1 MTVALAVL
9 AGLLLVALILERRR
23 HDARDERREQA
34 WADERRELNNRIAR
48 PEYVA
53 PRTSPVPQPDPPDA
67 RAYASIGSL
76 SAVRGDDGD

>member
-1 MTVALAVL
+1 MLVVTAVL
-9 AGLLLVALILERRR
+9 AGLLLVTLILERRR

-48 PEYVA
+48 PEYVS
-53 PRTSPVPQPDPPDA
+53 PRASPVPQPDPPDA

-76 SAVRGDDGD
+76 KAVRGDDGD